1 MGISYNPRIVTDGL
15 VLALDAGNTKSYP
28 GSGTTW
34 TDLSGNSNTGTLQNS
49 PTYSSANGGSLV
61 FNGTNNYISLTS
73 TIIADTPSSFFAW
86 VYRNDSTT
94 VDVIFGENGRY
105 SGLLLTTDGRLHFLS
120 QTGGAQIESA
130 SSIISNTSWYYV
142 GVTRGSTDKLYLN
155 GQQVASG
162 TNAQSRNV
170 KIDYIG
176 QTNTTSDYFN
186 GRISNATVY
195 NRELSVAEVSQNYNA
210 LRSRYGI

>member
-1 MGISYNPRIVTDGL
+1 MNGL
-15 VLALDAGNTKSYP
+15 VLCLDAANTKSYP
-28 GSGTTW
+28 GSGTSW
-34 TDLSGNSNTGTLQNS
+34 TDLSGNSNTGTLTNG
-49 PTYSSANGGSLV
+49 PTYSSANGGSIV
-61 FNGTNNYISLTS
+61 FDGTNDYISLTS

-120 QTGGAQIESA
+120 QTGGSFQIESV

-162 TNAQSRNV
+162 TNTQARNV
-170 KIDYIG
+170 NINYIG

-195 NRELSVAEVSQNYNA
+195 NRALSADEVSQNYNA
-210 LRSRYGI
+210 TRGRYGL